1 MNWQNPSA
9 SEKPW
14 FTPTVTR
21 KLQNHYN
28 YLFTIILY
36 KNGKFQQKKK
46 VAKQSFSASTI
57 SDFWQP
63 LPAPSRSW
71 HSAAPA
77 EGNRSLQAHYSPRL
91 SASKE
96 RKLLVARNHSS
107 CFPKYF
113 CHYCFL
119 LSSTRVSALSML
131 EIFGMLISFCPPRMP
146 NTLQKRSQWCA
157 GAPATVWIRG
167 LVDDT

>member
-21 KLQNHYN
+21 KLQNDYN

-46 VAKQSFSASTI
+46 VAKQSFSASTT

-63 LPAPSRSW
+63 LPAPDIQQ
-71 HSAAPA
+71 
-77 EGNRSLQAHYSPRL
+77 LPRRGTVL
-91 SASKE
+91 FKHII
-96 RKLLVARNHSS
+96 LLAYLH
-107 CFPKYF
+107 
-113 CHYCFL
+113 
-119 LSSTRVSALSML
+119 
-131 EIFGMLISFCPPRMP
+131 
-146 NTLQKRSQWCA
+146 QKNESY
-157 GAPATVWIRG
+157 
-167 LVDDT
+167 